1 MEVSK
6 SGSAVMEQPR
16 VLSASTLVGDRVRN
30 VQDEDLGKIEE
41 IMLDL
46 RSGMVAYVV
55 VSFGGF
61 LGIGD
66 KLFAVPW
73 DAFRLDADRKL
84 FILDIDRQVLENAP
98 GFDKDN
104 WPDFADREW
113 GGRIYSYYGY
123 EPYWKRGGSGW
134 DQGGI

>member
-1 MEVSK
+1 VTK
-6 SGSAVMEQPR
+6 SGSGVAEERR
-16 VLSASTLVGDRVRN
+16 VLSAGTLTGDRIRN
-30 VQDEDLGKIEE
+30 MQDEDLGKVEE

-46 RSGMVAYVV
+46 HSGRVAYVV

-73 DAFRLDADRKL
+73 DAFRLDTDRKI

-104 WPDFADREW
+104 WPDFANQEW
-113 GGRIYSYYGY
+113 GSRIYSYYGY
-123 EPYWKRGGSGW
+123 EPYWKRGGSDWG
-134 DQGGI
+134 DSSR